1 MTCPH
6 THSRD
11 VQVFSEGGALV
22 QENNTALIEQL
33 VSIVQHV
40 IDTKTEG
47 ALEHLGHVKMDD
59 IVLNLIM

>member
-1 MTCPH
+1 MSH
-6 THSRD
+6 DHMHSRD
-11 VQVFSEGGALV
+11 VQVFSEGVALV
-22 QENNTALIEQL
+22 MENNTALIEQL

-40 IDTKTEG
+40 IDIKTEG